1 MSDSEPTPDDLL
13 VSAVLD
19 GVASAD
25 EAERVASD
33 PRLTARLTQFR
44 AVAEAVGGPV
54 PLVDT
59 AVRDAH
65 LARARA
71 AHQSGEQGRAAHQSG
86 EQGRA
91 AHQSGEPEPGPA
103 VAGAAAS
110 APPPA
115 SPSPPPP
122 PRPTATTTPPPIDLA
137 EARAQRRRP
146 RSTVILSVAAAVVLV
161 VAAGAV
167 LVRLAGSTGTGGGD
181 AEVAAT
187 VAEEPP
193 SADSAESGASEFVP
207 APDTG
212 NASGGGDA
220 TTSGAPATTVPA
232 SGIDPSLPSL
242 GSFTKAGDLAA
253 QVRGELTL
261 EPQPTGLVADESCGD
276 DFGVEVLLLGRASV
290 GGDEG
295 LVYVEAA
302 PATPR
307 RLWLVDPGTVGADDA
322 CRQVVPVQTL

>member
-25 EAERVASD
+25 EAERVTSD

-86 EQGRA
+86 E
-91 AHQSGEPEPGPA
+91 PEPG
-103 VAGAAAS
+103 AGAGAGAS

-115 SPSPPPP
+115 PPSPPPPPP

-137 EARAQRRRP
+137 AARAQRRRP
-146 RSTVILSVAAAVVLV
+146 RSTVILSVAAAVLLV

-193 SADSAESGASEFVP
+193 SADSAESGASSEFVP

-220 TTSGAPATTVPA
+220 TTSGAPTTTVPA

-253 QVRGELTL
+253 RVRGELTL

>member
-25 EAERVASD
+25 EAQRVASD
-33 PRLTARLTQFR
+33 PRLASRLAQFR
-44 AVAEAVGGPV
+44 AVADAVGGPV

-71 AHQSGEQGRAAHQSG
+71 AHQSGEHARATHDSG
-86 EQGRA
+86 EHARA
-91 AHQSGEPEPGPA
+91 THHSGEHAHPL
-103 VAGAAAS
+103 AS
-110 APPPA
+110 GSGPPPT
-115 SPSPPPP
+115 PPGPPPP
-122 PRPTATTTPPPIDLA
+122 VDLA
-137 EARAQRRRP
+137 AARAQRRRP

-161 VAAGAV
+161 VAAGAF
-167 LVRLAGSTGTGGGD
+167 LVRLGDSTGGGGD

-187 VAEEPP
+187 APEEAP
-193 SADSAESGASEFVP
+193 SADAAESGGAGSEFVP

-212 NASGGGDA
+212 TASGSGDA
-220 TTSGAPATTVPA
+220 TTPGAPASTVPP
-232 SGIDPSLPSL
+232 SGIDPTLPSL
-242 GSFTKAGDLAA
+242 GTFTKATDLAA
-253 QVRGELTL
+253 RVRGELTL
-261 EPQPTGLVADESCGD
+261 EPRPADLATGESCVD

-290 GGDEG
+290 AGDEG

-302 PATPR
+302 PASPR
-307 RLWLVDPGTVGADDA
+307 RLWLVDPGTVGADDD
-322 CRQVVPVQTL
+322 CRAVVPVQTL